1 MKKILFIIG
10 SLEGGGAEKVLI
22 TVLNNFD
29 FHKFKVDLLILNP
42 TGIHFNSIPKQVS
55 LIKYYSYSNSI
66 LKKIETRLFKYLKV
80 DFFEILRTQ
89 FKVRKKY
96 STIISFLEGSPL
108 RIHSYL
114 LKRADVNITWVHTD
128 LFHNHNTQY
137 SWINSLDESNAY
149 KQMSKIIFV
158 SYEAK
163 QQFERRFKNIVD
175 KQVIYN
181 PIDRIFIENFSN
193 VIKIQKKKFTVCC
206 IGRLEKVKSIDRIL
220 KLAMRLKKENYS
232 IDFWI
237 IGEGSLRKN
246 LETLSETLDLQDCIK
261 FLGYINSPYN
271 YLKNSDLF
279 LLTSAAEGFPLVIC
293 EALCCGVPVI
303 STRCSGSNEILQNGK
318 FGLLTNHDDDD
329 IYLNVRNIIDSS
341 NLRHHFQIMAL
352 ERAKLFNIENTMSK
366 IYKLI

>member
-29 FHKFKVDLLILNP
+29 FHNFKVDLLILRPIGVHLNA
-42 TGIHFNSIPKQVS
+42 IPKQVS
-55 LIKYYSYSNSI
+55 LIKYYSNSNSI
-66 LKKIETRLFKYLKV
+66 LKTIEARIFKYFKT
-80 DFFEILRTQ
+80 DFFEILRTRL
-89 FKVRKKY
+89 KVRKKY

-108 RIHSYL
+108 RIHSYVV
-114 LKRADVNITWVHTD
+114 KRADVNITWVHTD
-128 LFHNHNTQY
+128 LFNNYNTRNL
-137 SWINSLDESNAY
+137 WINSLDESNAY

-163 QQFERRFKNIVD
+163 YQFGKRFKNNVE
-175 KQVIYN
+175 KHVLYN
-181 PIDRIFIENFSN
+181 PIDRKHIQKYPDL
-193 VIKIQKKKFTVCC
+193 IKIHKLNFTICC
-206 IGRLEKVKSIDRIL
+206 IGRLEEVKSFDRVL
-220 KLAMRLKKENYS
+220 RLAKRLKNDNYS

-246 LETLSETLDLQDCIK
+246 LETLTERLDLQDSIK

-271 YLKNSDLF
+271 YLKNADLF
-279 LLTSAAEGFPLVIC
+279 LLTSAAEGYPLVIC

-303 STRCSGSNEILQNGK
+303 STHCTGSNEILQNGK

-329 IYLNVRNIIDSS
+329 IYLNVRNLIDNS
-341 NLRHHFQIMAL
+341 NLRNHFQKMAL
-352 ERAKLFNIENTMSK
+352 ERAELFNLENTMSN
-366 IYKLI
+366 IYTLI